1 MIFLLFDVET
11 CSCTGRPTLND
22 PILAFGIREC
32 SFEGCRSDTDVIYI
46 GFRTKMRY
54 SEQV

>member
-1 MIFLLFDVET
+1 VIFLLFDVET

-32 SFEGCRSDTDVIYI
+32 SFEGCRSDTDVIYRLQNQNAI
-46 GFRTKMRY
+46 
-54 SEQV
+54 Q